1 MAALVTRSVS
11 MLQIW
16 RSPVTSPASQW
27 CCTYNRLSGATRQP
41 LRQTGGDS
49 RAMMG
54 TPGAS
59 QHAHSQAFN
68 AVAAQVYAD
77 EQFGKLTSQIQN
89 HLALLGKPVQ
99 CKVRNWLK
107 KLREE
112 ASYVAATPPP
122 PPRCRRRCLPACL
135 PPPGMDPPNFN
146 FLAPCACRP
155 PMWCGNVTATLMPGC
170 CWSSCGAAR
179 WPSRSR
185 RCRPTA
191 RCPRCPSTSPMP
203 SNRGLR
209 WRLRRAPA
217 PAAAHRLRRP
227 RGSSSSSS
235 SSSAQAGSTRRAA
248 AVVPSPLPP
257 PSLPRR

>member
-1 MAALVTRSVS
+1 

-191 RCPRCPSTSPMP
+191 RCP
-203 SNRGLR
+203 
-209 WRLRRAPA
+209 
-217 PAAAHRLRRP
+217 AA
-227 RGSSSSSS
+227 GSSCISC
-235 SSSAQAGSTRRAA
+235 STCRETDGNAADVRQHQPWA
-248 AVVPSPLPP
+248 AVPTPGRLYIHKHVVCTHDCTHPTPKN
-257 PSLPRR
+257 LPRPTWRMTGSVKRI